1 MAPLHNRV
9 SRKELKEKLLAD
21 PTPRTTISFY
31 RYFRIDDPVAFRD
44 DLYRRFQSIGVLG
57 RIYVAEEGINAQ
69 ISLPT
74 ENLPAFRSQL
84 DSINGLQQLRLNE
97 AVQDD
102 GKSFFVLDVKV
113 RSKIVADGIED
124 PTFKIDRNGKYL
136 SADAFNDLANDPDTV
151 IVDMRNYYE
160 FEVGRFKGAIE
171 VPSDRFRD
179 QLPMAV
185 SMLEEN
191 KEKNIVMYCTGG
203 IRCEKASAFML
214 HHGFKNVYHLEG
226 GIIHYVNQVREK
238 GLPNLF
244 IGKNF
249 VFDERLGERITDDVL
264 AHCHICG
271 KAADTHVNCLNDAC
285 HLLFIQ
291 CDECKAT
298 LDGCCSTACKTQKQ
312 LPEEERKKI
321 RQGVDNGHH
330 IFNKSRQRLGQ
341 LSASGRSDTAQ

>member
-9 SRKELKEKLLAD
+9 SRKELKEKLLSD

-31 RYFRIDDPVAFRD
+31 RYFRIDDPKSFRD
-44 DLYRRFQSIGVLG
+44 QLYTSLQSLGVLG
-57 RIYVAEEGINAQ
+57 RIYIAEEGINAQ
-69 ISLPT
+69 ISLPSDH
-74 ENLPAFRSQL
+74 LSDFRAQIEAIEGL
-84 DSINGLQQLRLNE
+84 DQLRLNI
-97 AVQDD
+97 AVDDD
-102 GKSFFVLDVKV
+102 GKSFFVLDIKV

-124 PTFKIDRNGKYL
+124 PTFRIDRTGKYL
-136 SADAFNDLANDPDTV
+136 TAAHFNQLASDPNTV

-160 FEVGRFKGAIE
+160 YEVGRFKGAIE

-185 SMLEEN
+185 SMLEAD

-203 IRCEKASAFML
+203 IRCEKASAFLL
-214 HHGFKNVYHLEG
+214 HNGFKNVFHLEG
-226 GIIHYVNQVREK
+226 GIIQYVNQVREN

-249 VFDERLGERITDDVL
+249 VFDERLGERITEDVL

-271 KAADTHVNCLNDAC
+271 KASDTHVNCLNDAC

-291 CDECKAT
+291 CEECKKE
-298 LDGCCSTACKTQKQ
+298 LEGCCSPVCQTQLH

-321 RQGVDNGHH
+321 RKGVDRGQH
-330 IFNKSRQRLGQ
+330 IFNKSRQRLGS
-341 LSASGRSDTAQ
+341 LAVSGRTDAAQ

>member
-1 MAPLHNRV
+1 
-9 SRKELKEKLLAD
+9 
-21 PTPRTTISFY
+21 
-31 RYFRIDDPVAFRD
+31 
-44 DLYRRFQSIGVLG
+44 
-57 RIYVAEEGINAQ
+57 
-69 ISLPT
+69 
-74 ENLPAFRSQL
+74 
-84 DSINGLQQLRLNE
+84 
-97 AVQDD
+97 
-102 GKSFFVLDVKV
+102 
-113 RSKIVADGIED
+113 
-124 PTFKIDRNGKYL
+124 
-136 SADAFNDLANDPDTV
+136 
-151 IVDMRNYYE
+151 
-160 FEVGRFKGAIE
+160 VGRFKGAIE

-226 GIIHYVNQVREK
+226 GIIHYVNQVREM

-249 VFDERLGERITDDVL
+249 VFDERLGERITDDIL

-291 CDECKAT
+291 CDECKAS
-298 LDGCCSTACKTQKQ
+298 LDGCCSTECKTQKQ
-312 LPEEERKKI
+312 LPEEQRKQI
-321 RQGVDNGHH
+321 RQGVDHGHH

-341 LSASGRSDTAQ
+341 LSASGRSDTAK